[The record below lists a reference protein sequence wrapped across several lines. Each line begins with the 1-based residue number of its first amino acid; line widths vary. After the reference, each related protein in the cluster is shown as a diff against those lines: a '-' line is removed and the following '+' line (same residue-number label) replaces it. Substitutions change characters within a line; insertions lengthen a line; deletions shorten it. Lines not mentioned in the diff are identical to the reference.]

1 MSFRKRS
8 LLVNGSAMPSASR
21 PDQEALPGTRPSPL
35 DGRSTTS
42 TGTASLDHL
51 LAGHSGMPLGSSLLI
66 QESGTTDFGG
76 VIVRYFAA
84 EGLVQG
90 HDVHILGYGDTWRR
104 EIPGLKQTRD
114 KANVQ
119 TLPDL
124 QKMKIAWRYDSLG
137 NQASTNDKQAYSD
150 APTFCHSFDLTRTL
164 DTRSAHGQLITYPF
178 LETPKRGSSYFFSNI
193 LSRLRTKL
201 HGSSSSIHRVIV
213 PNLLSPA
220 LYPVEGCKPH
230 DVLRFLH
237 CLRSFLRQ
245 FPTRLVILVTLPSS
259 LHPRTTGLSRWTEI
273 LFDGVVELVP
283 LPKSAGVADTSDTES
298 SKAQGLVRFHT
309 MPVFHEKGGGL
320 KGCWKRE
327 DMSFRLSA
335 SSGILISPF
344 SLPPVGLDEPSPT
357 PSRPPVQDL
366 KF

>member
-137 NQASTNDKQAYSD
+137 NQASTNGQFQRNYSKH
-150 APTFCHSFDLTRTL
+150 FK
-164 DTRSAHGQLITYPF
+164 AH
-178 LETPKRGSSYFFSNI
+178 KNR
-193 LSRLRTKL
+193 
-201 HGSSSSIHRVIV
+201 
-213 PNLLSPA
+213 
-220 LYPVEGCKPH
+220 
-230 DVLRFLH
+230 
-237 CLRSFLRQ
+237 
-245 FPTRLVILVTLPSS
+245 
-259 LHPRTTGLSRWTEI
+259 
-273 LFDGVVELVP
+273 
-283 LPKSAGVADTSDTES
+283 
-298 SKAQGLVRFHT
+298 
-309 MPVFHEKGGGL
+309 
-320 KGCWKRE
+320 
-327 DMSFRLSA
+327 
-335 SSGILISPF
+335 
-344 SLPPVGLDEPSPT
+344 
-357 PSRPPVQDL
+357 
-366 KF
+366 